1 MPVTTPVLPT
11 VAMPVEPE
19 VQTPP
24 PIASLSVV
32 VAPAQTVA
40 VPVIVPAL
48 ADELTV
54 TTVVALALPQPFVT
68 V

>member
-1 MPVTTPVLPT
+1 MPVLPT
-11 VAMPVEPE
+11 VAIAVEPE
-19 VQTPP
+19 LHTPP
-24 PIASLSVV
+24 PVASFSIV
-32 VAPAQTVA
+32 VAPAQTIA

-54 TTVVALALPQPFVT
+54 TTRVALALPHPLFT